1 MSKSTELQKTEQLQL
16 QVADELDTI
25 FRNVL
30 PWTLTQNSSAEML
43 QNHSEMDAE
52 AVLHFL
58 QSSYLFKITE
68 VSVAEEMVE
77 DAIAKALS
85 KRHQTL
91 ITAAYQSELCVST
104 LVLGDGVGGLSI
116 YLAVSGPDDAKD
128 IFRHQLQGIYPGK
141 GIELEADQGSVL
153 VKALEKKHFGGVVT
167 GIPPVRLDGE
177 RQHFDLTSVIRSMY
191 GQPFVLMAVAKP
203 VPKQKA
209 AQQIIELMRI
219 KDQCHSLVKRTV
231 MQSETLEI
239 HEERGKAVAETS
251 GGGSNSS
258 VTKGKNAS
266 VFGSG
271 AGTAG
276 VNLSG
281 AVSVMVGGGGGV
293 PGVGWGMFSTTYT
306 GTIGHTLSGTLTVGG
321 AFGLSKARTE
331 GESDAK
337 STTMSFSESQGW
349 SKSTGRS
356 LQIEQQNSLA
366 MELEQIADK
375 LIRRLRIGLNSGV
388 WEVFLTYATVSET
401 AARILSGAVCG
412 ELLKADPD
420 ALPSR
425 NLVAAL
431 PEGLPIYLPKGT
443 HSGDLLNANPL
454 CSHVSSEE
462 AAILL
467 SPPKAS
473 VPGFDVRLKPPLS
486 LTDAKVS
493 EAGFPIGSICELGR
507 KIDGT
512 LFHFSHQDIR
522 KHIFVAGLTG
532 SGKTTT
538 VKQLLARSRT
548 PFLVLESAKRE
559 YRRLLR
565 DAEFRDDLQIFT
577 VGDSNLAPLR
587 HNPFVVLP
595 HVSALVH
602 IDHLKS
608 IFNASF
614 SLYGPMPYLLEQCLH
629 NIYKKKGWNLT
640 IGKHHVVEINGIQDC
655 RKHWHVFPT
664 IRDLLTE
671 IKLVVDT
678 SGYRGE
684 LRDNIQSALIARLES
699 LSVGGKG
706 FIFNNHECLDL
717 EVLLQ
722 SKVIFELE
730 SLADDD
736 DKAFFVGLMLA
747 LISEHRQVAARQ
759 SKLRQDDKLLHVLV
773 IEEAH
778 RLLKNISTE
787 RTSEFLGN
795 PRGKAVE
802 TFCNIIAEMRSL
814 GQGVIVAEQIPTK
827 IAPDV
832 LKNTNTK
839 IAHRLVSAD
848 DQKAMGA
855 SLGLPDSDAHYLN
868 QLSTGSALIHKE
880 GMARPV
886 EVRIDTTLTNDPV
899 GDDLVRERRRTAFW
913 RGSENSLG
921 GKADLEALLHLH
933 ESGLLDSP
941 SLPAIARK
949 LANSV
954 FLSGKDLEEILPV
967 AINKVRMAHRQD
979 YLRDETIVLA
989 VETCFL
995 TFLLSPSLDLGDAKE
1010 PSDEVLDALYRF
1022 WHQGREMPTERLRH
1036 VLERWRGT
1044 SPVDRIRDFA
1054 ASSVILDIQDKLDE
1068 PLIPELISREL
1079 LIKDQAAESQIREA
1093 LRTIV

>member
-1 MSKSTELQKTEQLQL
+1 
-16 QVADELDTI
+16 
-25 FRNVL
+25 
-30 PWTLTQNSSAEML
+30 
-43 QNHSEMDAE
+43 
-52 AVLHFL
+52 
-58 QSSYLFKITE
+58 
-68 VSVAEEMVE
+68 VE

-104 LVLGDGVGGLSI
+104 LVLGDGGGALSI
-116 YLAVSGPDDAKD
+116 YLAVSGPDNAKD
-128 IFRHQLQGIYPGK
+128 IFRHQLQGIYAGK
-141 GIELEADQGSVL
+141 GIELVSEQGKGSL
-153 VKALEKKHFGGVVT
+153 IVKALERKRFGGVVA
-167 GIPPVRLDGE
+167 GIPPVKLDGD
-177 RQHFDLTSVIRSMY
+177 RQYFDLTSVIRSMH
-191 GQPFVLMAVAKP
+191 GEPFVLMTVAKP
-203 VPKQKA
+203 VPKQRA

-219 KDQCHSLVKRTV
+219 KDKCHSLVKCTL
-231 MQSETLEI
+231 MQSEASEI
-239 HEERGKAVAETS
+239 HEEKGRSLAETW
-251 GGGSNSS
+251 GGGSNPSINKS
-258 VTKGKNAS
+258 L
-266 VFGSG
+266 FGSG
-271 AGTAG
+271 AGSAG
-276 VNLSG
+276 INLSG
-281 AVSVMVGGGGGV
+281 AVSVTMGV
-293 PGVGWGMFSTTYT
+293 SFPVVATTTFT
-306 GTIGHTLSGTLTVGG
+306 GTIGGTLSGTLTMGG
-321 AFGLSKARTE
+321 SIGRAE
-331 GESDAK
+331 GQSDAE
-337 STTMSFSESQGW
+337 STNLASSESQGW
-349 SKSTGRS
+349 SKSTGKS

-375 LIRRLRIGLNSGV
+375 LIRRLRVWLNSGV
-388 WEVFLTYATVSET
+388 WEVFLTYATVSDT

-425 NLVAAL
+425 NFVAEL
-431 PEGLPIYLPKGT
+431 PKGIPIYLPKDT

-454 CSHVSSEE
+454 CSQVSSEE

-473 VPGFDVRLKPPLS
+473 VPGFDIRLKPPLS
-486 LTDAKVS
+486 LTDAGAS
-493 EAGFPIGSICELGR
+493 GAGFSIGSICELGR

-512 LFHFSHQDIR
+512 LFHFSQQDIR

-538 VKQLLARSRT
+538 VKQLLARSGT

-640 IGKHHVVEINGIQDC
+640 VGKHHVTEINGIQDC
-655 RKHWHVFPT
+655 RKHWHIFPT
-664 IRDLLTE
+664 IRNLLTE

-678 SGYRGE
+678 AGYRGE

-722 SKVIFELE
+722 SKVVFELE

-747 LISEHRQVAARQ
+747 IISEHRQVAARQ

-886 EVRIDTTLTNDPV
+886 EVKIDATLTNDPV
-899 GDDLVRERRRTAFW
+899 GDDLVCERARPVFW
-913 RGSENSLG
+913 RGSKNSLCG
-921 GKADLEALLHLH
+921 RDDLEALLLLH
-933 ESGLLDSP
+933 ESGLLNS
-941 SLPAIARK
+941 SLLPAIARR
-949 LANSV
+949 LVNSV
-954 FLSGKDLEEILPV
+954 FLSGKELDEVLPV
-967 AINKVRMAHRQD
+967 AIHEVKRAHRQD
-979 YLRDETIVLA
+979 YLRDETIALA

-995 TFLLSPSLDLGDAKE
+995 TFLLSPSLDLGNAKE

-1022 WHQGREMPTERLRH
+1022 WHQGREMVAERLRH

-1044 SPVDRIRDFA
+1044 SPIDRIREFA
-1054 ASSVILDIQDKLDE
+1054 ARSVILEIPDNFDE
-1068 PLIPELISREL
+1068 PIIPELISREL
-1079 LIKDQAAESQIREA
+1079 LIKDQVAESHIRET
-1093 LRTIV
+1093 LRAIV